1 VTLAEKLDQVPDRP
15 GVYLYKDAKAQVIYV
30 GKAASL
36 RSRVRSYFQES
47 RARDPKTDALV
58 GQIRDLDVIVTGNE
72 LEALILEATLV
83 KRHRPRYNIIL
94 QDDKH
99 YPFLK
104 LTTNEEYPRLVVA
117 RRVQKDGAAYFGP
130 FYPAT
135 AMRQTLRLVR
145 QLFPLRTCRITIDG
159 TLPRPCL
166 QYFIHR
172 CNAPCTG
179 AETREG
185 YAGTARQ
192 VERFLEGRG
201 DDLAM
206 ELTREMEAAAG
217 ELKFER
223 AAGLRDQIQALNTV
237 RERQK
242 MISTEEADQDIVGV
256 VHQGPDACVQLFF
269 VRKGRLLGRESF
281 FFDRL
286 SGSTPGDILSA
297 FIRQFYSRNV
307 TPPPEILLSD
317 ELPEAD
323 LTAAWLVQQRG
334 GRVDLVVPQ
343 RGTKRDLVAMAEEN
357 AALAL
362 QTHLLARG
370 NRQQVVLEEIERSL
384 GLPAPPHRIEGFD
397 ISTIQGS
404 ETVASMVVWQDGEM
418 KKDEYKRYKIRTVT
432 GTDDFA
438 SMREVL
444 TRRYGRALESPDA
457 VLPDLVLLDG
467 GRGQLGAGMKALEEL
482 GLDYLPIASL
492 AKRAEEVYLP
502 EHLQPLVLD
511 LGSPALQAL
520 QKIRD
525 EAHRF
530 AITYHKKLRH
540 RRTISSVLDQ
550 IPGVG
555 PAVRTNLLK
564 TLGSARGVKA
574 ASVAELAS
582 VPKVTPKLA
591 QRIHDFF
598 HPEGREGELGPAGDR
613 LSGEGAEDHVSL
625 GEEVN
630 PYEEAR
636 DGAGGDR
643 SPGGAGP
650 GEPVPAVDQ
659 ASDGRDGRQDGR
671 RVEEGAGPGH

>member
-1 VTLAEKLDQVPDRP
+1 MTLEEKIDQVPERP
-15 GVYLYKDAKAQVIYV
+15 GVYLYKDAKAQVIYI

-58 GQIRDLDVIVTGNE
+58 GQIRDVDYIVTGNE
-72 LEALILEATLV
+72 LEALILESNLV
-83 KRHRPRYNIIL
+83 KKHRPRYNIIL
-94 QDDKH
+94 RDDKH
-99 YPFLK
+99 YPFLR
-104 LTTNEEYPRLVVA
+104 LTANEDFPRLVVA

-145 QLFPLRTCRITIDG
+145 QLFPLRTCRIKIDG

-166 QYFIHR
+166 QYYIHR

-179 AETREG
+179 WETREG
-185 YAGTARQ
+185 YAKTVGEVQ
-192 VERFLEGRG
+192 RFLEGRS

-217 ELKFER
+217 DLKFER

-237 RERQK
+237 REHQK
-242 MISTEEADQDIVGV
+242 IISTEEADQDIVGV
-256 VHQGPDACVQLFF
+256 VRQGADACAQLFF
-269 VRKGRLLGRESF
+269 VRKGRLMGRESF
-281 FFDRL
+281 FFDRV
-286 SGSTPGDILSA
+286 SGWSSGEILSA
-297 FIRQFYSRNV
+297 FVRQFYARDV
-307 TPPPEILLSD
+307 TAAPEILLS
-317 ELPEAD
+317 EEPPEAS
-323 LTAAWLVQQRG
+323 LTAEWLGRRRG
-334 GRVDLVVPQ
+334 GRVELHAPQ
-343 RGTKRDLVAMAEEN
+343 RGTKRELVAMAEEN

-370 NRQQVVLEEIERSL
+370 NRLQVVLDELERAL
-384 GLPAPPHRIEGFD
+384 NLPGPPHRVEGFD

-418 KKDEYKRYKIRTVT
+418 KKDDYKRYRIRTVT

-438 SMREVL
+438 AMREVL
-444 TRRYGRALESPDA
+444 TRRYGRALEGEG
-457 VLPDLVLLDG
+457 VFPDLILLDG
-467 GRGQLGAGMKALEEL
+467 GRGQLSAGMKALEDL

-492 AKRAEEVYLP
+492 AKRAEEVYTP

-511 LGSPALQAL
+511 MGSPALQAL

-530 AITYHKKLRH
+530 AITYHKKLRQ

-555 PAVRTNLLK
+555 PTVRTSLLK
-564 TLGSARGVKA
+564 TLGSAKVVRG
-574 ASVAELAS
+574 ASVAELAA

-598 HPEGREGELGPAGDR
+598 HPPA
-613 LSGEGAEDHVSL
+613 
-625 GEEVN
+625 
-630 PYEEAR
+630 P
-636 DGAGGDR
+636 
-643 SPGGAGP
+643 P
-650 GEPVPAVDQ
+650 GEP
-659 ASDGRDGRQDGR
+659 S
-671 RVEEGAGPGH
+671 EGQGSL

>member
-1 VTLAEKLDQVPDRP
+1 VTLPEKVDQVPDRP
-15 GVYLYKDAKAQVIYV
+15 GVYLYKDAKSQVIYV

-47 RARDPKTDALV
+47 RPHDPKTDSLV
-58 GQIRDLDVIVTGNE
+58 RQITDLEYIVTDNE
-72 LEALILEATLV
+72 LEALMLEANLV
-83 KRHRPRYNIIL
+83 RRHRPRYNIIL
-94 QDDKH
+94 RDDKH

-104 LTTNEEYPRLVVA
+104 LTTNEPFPRLVVA
-117 RRVQKDGAAYFGP
+117 RRVAKDGAAYFGP

-145 QLFPLRTCRITIDG
+145 QLFPLRTCRIPIDG
-159 TLPRPCL
+159 KLARPCL

-172 CNAPCTG
+172 CKAPCTG
-179 AETREG
+179 WETAEG
-185 YAGTARQ
+185 YAGTVAD

-206 ELTREMEAAAG
+206 DLTREMEAAAA

-242 MISTEEADQDIVGV
+242 MISTDETDQDILGI
-256 VHQGPDACVQLFF
+256 VHQGHDACVQLFF
-269 VRKGRLLGRESF
+269 VRRGRLLGRESF
-281 FFDRL
+281 MFERL
-286 SGSTPGDILSA
+286 AGSPPSEVLSA

-307 TPPPEILLSD
+307 TPAPEILLSE
-317 ELPEAD
+317 ELPESE
-323 LTAAWLVQQRG
+323 LTGAWLAQRRG
-334 GRVDLVVPQ
+334 GRVDLLVPQ
-343 RGTKRDLVAMAEEN
+343 RGTKRELVAMAEEN

-362 QTHLLARG
+362 QNHLLSRG
-370 NRQQVVLEEIERSL
+370 NRQQVVLDDLERSL
-384 GLPAPPHRIEGFD
+384 GLPGPPHRIEGFD

-418 KKDEYKRYKIRTVT
+418 KKDEYKRYRIRTVT

-438 SMREVL
+438 SMQEVL
-444 TRRYGRALESPDA
+444 SRRYGRALESEG

-467 GRGQLGAGMKALEEL
+467 GRGQLGVGVKALEEL

-502 EHLQPLVLD
+502 DQLQPLVLD

-530 AITYHKKLRH
+530 AIGYHKKLRQ

-555 PAVRTNLLK
+555 PTVRTSLLR
-564 TLGSARGVKA
+564 TLGSARGVRA

-598 HPEGREGELGPAGDR
+598 HQPVEDGEPA
-613 LSGEGAEDHVSL
+613 
-625 GEEVN
+625 
-630 PYEEAR
+630 
-636 DGAGGDR
+636 
-643 SPGGAGP
+643 AGP
-650 GEPVPAVDQ
+650 G
-659 ASDGRDGRQDGR
+659 G
-671 RVEEGAGPGH
+671 

>member
-1 VTLAEKLDQVPDRP
+1 MTLAEKVDQVPDRP
-15 GVYLYKDAKAQVIYV
+15 GVYLYKDGKAQVIYV

-58 GQIRDLDVIVTGNE
+58 RQIRDLDVILTDNE
-72 LEALILEATLV
+72 LEALILESNLV
-83 KRHRPRYNIIL
+83 KKHRPRYNIIL
-94 QDDKH
+94 RDDKH

-104 LTTNEEYPRLVVA
+104 LTTNEPFPRLVVA
-117 RRVQKDGAAYFGP
+117 RRIQKDGAAYFGP

-159 TLPRPCL
+159 TLPRPCI

-179 AETREG
+179 QETREG
-185 YAGTARQ
+185 YGRTVRD
-192 VERFLEGRG
+192 VERFLGG
-201 DDLAM
+201 GHDDLAM
-206 ELTREMEAAAG
+206 DLTRQMEAAAA

-223 AAGLRDQIQALNTV
+223 AAGLRDQIQALNQI

-242 MISTEEADQDIVGV
+242 MISTEEADQDVVGV
-256 VHQGPDACVQLFF
+256 VRRGPDACVQLFF
-269 VRKGRLLGRESF
+269 VRKGRLVGRETF
-281 FFDRL
+281 FLDRVAGA
-286 SGSTPGDILSA
+286 SDGEVLSA
-297 FIRQFYSRNV
+297 FLRQFYTRDV
-307 TPPPEILLSD
+307 APPPEVLLSD
-317 ELPEAD
+317 APPEEELIR
-323 LTAAWLVQQRG
+323 AWLGRRAG
-334 GRVDLVVPQ
+334 ARVDLVAPQ
-343 RGTKRDLVAMAEEN
+343 RGRKRELVAMAEEN

-362 QTHLLARG
+362 STHVLARG
-370 NRQQVVLEEIERSL
+370 NRQQVVLDELQRAL
-384 GLPAPPHRIEGFD
+384 NLPGPPHRIEGFD

-418 KKDEYKRYKIRTVT
+418 KKDDYKRFKIRTVA

-444 TRRYGRALESPDA
+444 LRRYGRALEGEG

-467 GRGQLGAGMKALEEL
+467 GRGQLGAGVKALEEL
-482 GLDYLPIASL
+482 GLDYVPLAAL
-492 AKRAEEVYLP
+492 AKRAEEVYTPDRLD
-502 EHLQPLVLD
+502 PLVLD
-511 LGSPALQAL
+511 MGSAALQAL

-530 AITYHKKLRH
+530 AVTYHKKLRR
-540 RRTISSVLDQ
+540 RRTIASVLDQ

-555 PAVRTNLLK
+555 PTVRTSLLK

-574 ASVAELAS
+574 ASVAELAA

-591 QRIHDFF
+591 QRIHAFF
-598 HPEGREGELGPAGDR
+598 HAPEP
-613 LSGEGAEDHVSL
+613 
-625 GEEVN
+625 
-630 PYEEAR
+630 P
-636 DGAGGDR
+636 
-643 SPGGAGP
+643 P
-650 GEPVPAVDQ
+650 EPPE
-659 ASDGRDGRQDGR
+659 SQDG
-671 RVEEGAGPGH
+671 

>member
-1 VTLAEKLDQVPDRP
+1 VTLEEQVGQVPDRP

-58 GQIRDLDVIVTGNE
+58 GQIRDIEYIVTGNE
-72 LEALILEATLV
+72 LEALILESTLV
-83 KRHRPRYNIIL
+83 KKHRPRYNIIL
-94 QDDKH
+94 RDDKH

-104 LTTNEEYPRLVVA
+104 LTTNEEFPRLVVA
-117 RRVQKDGAAYFGP
+117 RRVLKDGATYFGP

-145 QLFPLRTCRITIDG
+145 QLFPLRTCRIKIDG

-179 AETREG
+179 GETPEG
-185 YAGTARQ
+185 YARTVRL
-192 VERFLEGRG
+192 VERFLDGRG

-206 ELTREMEAAAG
+206 ELTREMEAAAAD
-217 ELKFER
+217 LKFER

-242 MISTEEADQDIVGV
+242 MISTEEAEQDIVGV
-256 VHQGPDACVQLFF
+256 VHRGPDACVQLFF

-281 FFDRL
+281 FFERL
-286 SGSTPGDILSA
+286 SGSTPGEILSA
-297 FIRQFYSRNV
+297 FIRQFYARNV
-307 TPPPEILLSD
+307 TPPPEILLSE
-317 ELPEAD
+317 ELPEAE
-323 LTAAWLVQQRG
+323 LTGAWLAQRRG
-334 GRVDLVVPQ
+334 GRVDLLVPQ
-343 RGTKRDLVAMAEEN
+343 RGTKRELVAMAEEN

-362 QTHLLARG
+362 ETHLLARG
-370 NRQQVVLEEIERSL
+370 NRQQVVLEELERAL
-384 GLPAPPHRIEGFD
+384 GLPGPPHRIEGFD
-397 ISTIQGS
+397 ISTMQGS
-404 ETVASMVVWQDGEM
+404 ETVASMVVWQDGDM
-418 KKDEYKRYKIRTVT
+418 KKDEYKRYRIRTVT

-438 SMREVL
+438 SMQEVL
-444 TRRYGRALESPDA
+444 GRRYGRALESA
-457 VLPDLVLLDG
+457 GVLPDLILLDG
-467 GRGQLGAGMKALEEL
+467 GRGQLGAGVKALEEI
-482 GLDYLPIASL
+482 GLDYVPIASL

-502 EHLQPLVLD
+502 DRLQPLVLD

-525 EAHRF
+525 ESHRF
-530 AITYHKKLRH
+530 AVGYHKKLRQ
-540 RRTISSVLDQ
+540 RRTIASVLDQ

-555 PAVRTNLLK
+555 PTVRTSLLK
-564 TLGSARGVKA
+564 TLGSAKGVRA

-598 HPEGREGELGPAGDR
+598 RPPAAGGEPDEGRGSLSNGS
-613 LSGEGAEDHVSL
+613 SGEED
-625 GEEVN
+625 
-630 PYEEAR
+630 
-636 DGAGGDR
+636 
-643 SPGGAGP
+643 
-650 GEPVPAVDQ
+650 
-659 ASDGRDGRQDGR
+659 SD
-671 RVEEGAGPGH
+671 